1 MPFIYG
7 RYFGVELIKERVQR
21 GVDAEVPVGLI
32 QSAIGGSQ
40 IEAWMS
46 NDTLTTC
53 TEESLAGGAVPGNSG
68 RLFYGMV
75 APFANYSVRG
85 HLWYQGMFYGRPL
98 CSTVSRYM
106 SVCPCVRFPR
116 THPYAPSPALS
127 HSHSHALTHTP
138 HARTPMHTHPRGE

>member
-98 CSTVSRYM
+98 CSMVSRYVCL
-106 SVCPCVRFPR
+106 SVRPSPRYAPVRTLTRPFTFSL
-116 THPYAPSPALS
+116 THP
-127 HSHSHALTHTP
+127 HSHTSRTLT
-138 HARTPMHTHPRGE
+138 HTHPRGE